1 MRRWRALTRCW
12 RLFERVKSAPW
23 GVIPPDCH
31 IDLPRL
37 DVIRCTHQTDRT
49 VLMTCAEI
57 LCIKRLHLYYAS
69 DTYGYYFF
77 LFHKLFKEEKMTET
91 DPGDQQIQGRFTR
104 T

>member
-1 MRRWRALTRCW
+1 
-12 RLFERVKSAPW
+12 
-23 GVIPPDCH
+23 
-31 IDLPRL
+31 
-37 DVIRCTHQTDRT
+37 
-49 VLMTCAEI
+49 MTCAEI
-57 LCIKRLHLYYAS
+57 LCIKRLLLYYAS